1 MKTKTKVSYEIQ
13 AYCKSYKEWEAF
25 DGINY
30 SSENTGINQI
40 NKYRKNPYFKTYKF
54 RLVEIT
60 KRVIKA

>member
-1 MKTKTKVSYEIQ
+1 MKTRYEIQ

-40 NKYRKNPYFKTYKF
+40 NKYRKDPYHKTYKL
-54 RLVEIT
+54 RLVKIT
-60 KRVIKA
+60 EQVIKA